1 MSIFSDANP
10 ERSGG
15 GSYSGGSFND
25 NVGEGKQKGET
36 RTAAKTAAD
45 RADADRSGM
54 QQNPASNLPTMPML
68 DLSNPQLASQQAAA
82 FAAQMAATGTTSD
95 EGANVMLTRDV
106 KGPTYGIT
114 YEGDKS
120 EAGNLGLG
128 ESKSANTSYGITG
141 RGAIEEENTNYKD
154 YYNGGFV
161 NNNNERIN
169 DGVIL
174 AAGGDFELYE
184 PVFQAAV
191 NEAAVRQA
199 SGERI
204 TVEEILQGW
213 NKNGLPDG
221 LKRGGGGG
229 GGGGSRAFTNIDT
242 RVDLTNEGEARRIV
256 NTALTGA
263 LGREATKAESQAFM
277 KALNMMEKE
286 NPTVTTSKGVASA
299 SGTTSTTTS
308 EGGFDKAD
316 FADRFSKSQE
326 GYAEYQAATTY
337 LDAFIDSLESKSRVI

>member
-1 MSIFSDANP
+1 MVGGIFSEVNP
-10 ERSGG
+10 GRSGG
-15 GSYSGGSFND
+15 GSFSGGTPFSNQGSEGRKI
-25 NVGEGKQKGET
+25 GENN
-36 RTAAKTAAD
+36 KTAAD

-54 QQNPASNLPTMPML
+54 QQNPASNLPPGSMPMPMF
-68 DLSNPQLASQQAAA
+68 DLSNPQVGIQQASSYYGSV
-82 FAAQMAATGTTSD
+82 MGATGNQSD
-95 EGANVMLTRDV
+95 AGANVMLTRDV
-106 KGPTYGIT
+106 KGPTYGIKNGETSTDPGNRTPSSSNYT
-114 YEGDKS
+114 YGV
-120 EAGNLGLG
+120 
-128 ESKSANTSYGITG
+128 TG
-141 RGAIEEENTNYKD
+141 RGAIEEDNTNYKD
-154 YYNGGFV
+154 YYNGGFI

-191 NEAAVRQA
+191 NEAAVRQSA
-199 SGERI
+199 GEQI
-204 TVEEILQGW
+204 TVEEVLQGW
-213 NKNGLPDG
+213 TKNGLPDG
-221 LKRGGGGG
+221 LKRGGG

-256 NTALTGA
+256 NNALTGA

-308 EGGFDKAD
+308 EGGFDSTD
-316 FADRFSKSQE
+316 FADRYSKSQE

-337 LDAFIDSLESKSRVI
+337 LDAFINALESDSKVI